1 MLKIKNGAQKTIQLE
16 ISPLGLKNSLRGQID
31 GFVYF
36 GTKKKS
42 APDST
47 GRKAIL
53 NDFVIKN
60 TDQVE
65 TRHRGR

>member
-47 GRKAIL
+47 G
-53 NDFVIKN
+53 
-60 TDQVE
+60 
-65 TRHRGR
+65 